1 MTVPAT
7 RDFFVCDFFAAV
19 PKHDLASMEHPLFS
33 LSTRPDR
40 RILSYE
46 HRGTEITITPSV
58 KGRATIFDADI
69 LIFCISQLMAG
80 INAGRATTRTLTLT
94 AHDLL
99 LATGRETSGD
109 AYRRLKDAFERLA
122 GTRITTNIATGPR
135 ADPVEVTSGFGLIEA
150 WEIVRK
156 TRGGRMVSVSVT
168 LSDWLYNAVLAKSVL
183 TLSREY
189 FSLRKP
195 LERRLYELARKH
207 CGAQPAWSVSVA
219 VLAKKSGSNSPVR
232 VFRAMLREII
242 KRDGLPDY
250 TLVEEPGD
258 LIRITPR
265 AVVVEDGAGAPVL
278 STDTL
283 DEARRLMPGW
293 DIYALEADWRG
304 VWATT
309 GRPRLRSADKAFLG
323 WIRKQAFRSRSDS
336 ASPRSGSPEGGSAY
350 PRSSSPK
357 GGSAYPRSSSP
368 KGGSAYPRSSS
379 PEGGSAYSRSSSPEG
394 GSAYSRSSSP
404 EGGSA

>member
-1 MTVPAT
+1 MSLAMPPAT

-80 INAGRATTRTLTLT
+80 INAGRAVTRTLTLT

-109 AYRRLKDAFERLA
+109 GYKRLKDAFERLA
-122 GTRITTNIATGPR
+122 GTRITTNIATGPK
-135 ADPVEVTSGFGLIEA
+135 ADPVEITSGFGLIEA
-150 WEIVRK
+150 WEVVRK
-156 TRGGRMVSVSVT
+156 TRAGKRGGGRMVSVSIT
-168 LSDWLYNAVLAKSVL
+168 LSEWLFNAVVAKSVL
-183 TLSREY
+183 TLSRDY

-207 CGAQPAWSVSVA
+207 CGTQPGWQVSIA
-219 VLAKKSGSNSPVR
+219 VLAKKSGSTSPIR
-232 VFRAMLREII
+232 VFRAMVREVI
-242 KRDGLPDY
+242 KRDNLPDY

-265 AVVVEDGAGAPVL
+265 AAVVEEDMAAAGGPVL
-278 STDTL
+278 STSAL
-283 DEARRLMPGW
+283 DDARRLMPGW
-293 DIYALEADWRG
+293 DIYALEAEWRR
-304 VWATT
+304 VWVAS
-309 GRPRLRSADKAFLG
+309 GRPKLRSADKAFLG
-323 WIRKQAFRSRSDS
+323 WVKKRAQ
-336 ASPRSGSPEGGSAY
+336 
-350 PRSSSPK
+350 
-357 GGSAYPRSSSP
+357 
-368 KGGSAYPRSSS
+368 
-379 PEGGSAYSRSSSPEG
+379 
-394 GSAYSRSSSP
+394 
-404 EGGSA
+404 